1 MLFGNVIYYGSK
13 LTTRSETSVHLW
25 PGLKIFSLSPNVG
38 SNPVM
43 FFKEYLFLFSF
54 VIIILFL
61 VISTIVS
68 VLAMQNNK
76 HYTVIWCD

>member
-43 FFKEYLFLFSF
+43 FFQRILILIFFCNYNFIFGNLNNCFS
-54 VIIILFL
+54 
-61 VISTIVS
+61 SRN
-68 VLAMQNNK
+68 AK
-76 HYTVIWCD
+76 